1 VDPKVPETALDL
13 LNMKSLFEFLLK
25 RFLPKVH
32 QGKSVLDQPCR
43 ECPPIMPIYNVYF
56 QFAALH
62 IFKQIHHKMKRIKQ
76 IDSIPSNPKRAI

>member
-1 VDPKVPETALDL
+1 MPETALDL

-32 QGKSVLDQPCR
+32 RGKSVLDR

-62 IFKQIHHKMKRIKQ
+62 IFKQIHQKMVGIKQ
-76 IDSIPSNPKRAI
+76 IDSIPSNPKGAI